1 MDVWI
6 KAEPEAH
13 HMIGLTNGNG
23 SSISNI
29 NGAMQYAPYENFTHY
44 PPMPPNPNAL
54 AIEPPVFQYPPNGYD
69 HHQHQH
75 HHHQH
80 NIISPHHSQHPPQHP
95 SQHPPQHPS
104 HSQQQY
110 YHQPSSAPGPGEIA
124 HHHHSS
130 TFEQSNPYEELDP
143 NQKYEYHEPDE
154 NFISIDDAKV
164 RSFLVDLVQK
174 ETKKKQEKEELEAQ
188 RKLEPK
194 EEADDE
200 VKLLQ
205 QQQQH
210 QQQSNSNSGDVM
222 NESDESTI
230 QEVDYDE
237 DGEMVLLDSD
247 VDYIDE
253 NEEGIE
259 LNWID
264 LEQKAQKQSIE
275 CFLCGK
281 SVASS
286 YNLRRHMMIHTGERP
301 FGCDMCYKRFREF
314 SDLKKHR
321 RIHSTQMNFKCMV
334 CRVNDPSTYDPT
346 KCVACDKS
354 GSGDGIQDMA
364 DLLLDSVPNRIS
376 PLSGGG
382 TKKEFQC
389 PMCSRIFGTRHNLKR
404 HFMIHTG
411 EKPFSCTICQKPFR
425 EVSTLKK
432 HMHTHNR
439 VKVYKCSS
447 CREKFTD
454 YDSFLEH
461 KDTHHPKRNSPNKR
475 MRGLKG
481 HEMQIKR
488 RRSDTESALA
498 DDDEE
503 FECPECGEKSTSI
516 ELYADHIKQHDSSV
530 EFQCYICKQMFESRD
545 LLVAHFSIHDV
556 DDESS
561 ADA

>member
-1 MDVWI
+1 MDVWV

-13 HMIGLTNGNG
+13 HMIVGLNNGMP
-23 SSISNI
+23 
-29 NGAMQYAPYENFTHY
+29 MQYAAPFEQFINYH
-44 PPMPPNPNAL
+44 PPMMPPNAL
-54 AIEPPVFQYPPNGYD
+54 ELQYSPNGFD
-69 HHQHQH
+69 HHLHHHHLQQQQQQH
-75 HHHQH
+75 HHRHQQPL
-80 NIISPHHSQHPPQHP
+80 PHH
-95 SQHPPQHPS
+95 
-104 HSQQQY
+104 QQY
-110 YHQPSSAPGPGEIA
+110 YQQ
-124 HHHHSS
+124 SS
-130 TFEQSNPYEELDP
+130 TPDETLNAFESNNTTTYEEVVDP

-174 ETKKKQEKEELEAQ
+174 EALKKKEQEQLEVQQKSEIKSSEETESKPLP
-188 RKLEPK
+188 LPK
-194 EEADDE
+194 SSNVE
-200 VKLLQ
+200 VL
-205 QQQQH
+205 
-210 QQQSNSNSGDVM
+210 

-230 QEVDYDE
+230 HEVDYE
-237 DGEMVLLDSD
+237 DDGDLVLLDDSD
-247 VDYIDE
+247 VDEVDE
-253 NEEGIE
+253 NEVGIE

-301 FGCDMCYKRFREF
+301 FGCDMCFKRFREF

-321 RIHSTQMNFKCMV
+321 RIHSTQTNFKCMV
-334 CRVNDPSTYDPT
+334 CRVNEPSIYDPT
-346 KCVACDKS
+346 KCIACDKS
-354 GSGDGIQDMA
+354 ASGDGIQDMA
-364 DLLLDSVPNRIS
+364 DLLLDSVPNLV
-376 PLSGGG
+376 PPCPGGS
-382 TKKEFQC
+382 KKEFEC

-439 VKVYKCSS
+439 VKVYKCSV
-447 CREKFTD
+447 CREKFVD
-454 YDSFLEH
+454 YDSFVEH
-461 KDTHHPKRNSPNKR
+461 KDSAHPKKHATAKR

-516 ELYADHIKQHDSSV
+516 ELYADHIKQHESSV
-530 EFQCYICKQMFESRD
+530 EFQCYICKEMFESRD
-545 LLVAHFSIHDV
+545 LLVSHFTIHDV

>member
-1 MDVWI
+1 MDVWV

-13 HMIGLTNGNG
+13 HMIGLNNG
-23 SSISNI
+23 
-29 NGAMQYAPYENFTHY
+29 MQYAPFEHFTHY
-44 PPMPPNPNAL
+44 PPTMPPNAL
-54 AIEPPVFQYPPNGYD
+54 EPPVVFQYPPNGYN
-69 HHQHQH
+69 HHHHNHH
-75 HHHQH
+75 HHHQQ
-80 NIISPHHSQHPPQHP
+80 HSQQHQQPLPPQP
-95 SQHPPQHPS
+95 R
-104 HSQQQY
+104 SQQQY
-110 YHQPSSAPGPGEIA
+110 YHQPAPIPDETII
-124 HHHHSS
+124 HHQQNS
-130 TFEQSNPYEELDP
+130 TFDQQNTTYEELVDP

-174 ETKKKQEKEELEAQ
+174 ETNKKKEEQELEAQ
-188 RKLEPK
+188 RKLEIK
-194 EEADDE
+194 QEE
-200 VKLLQ
+200 KTKPLQ
-205 QQQQH
+205 QT
-210 QQQSNSNSGDVM
+210 SDVL

-230 QEVDYDE
+230 HEADYDE
-237 DGEMVLLDSD
+237 EGDMVLLDSD

-321 RIHSTQMNFKCMV
+321 RIHSTQLNFKCMV
-334 CRVNDPSTYDPT
+334 CRVNEPSIYDPT

-354 GSGDGIQDMA
+354 ASNDSATDMA
-364 DLLLDSVPNRIS
+364 DLLLDSVPNLVS
-376 PLSGGG
+376 PSTAGG
-382 TKKEFQC
+382 KKEFQC

-461 KDTHHPKRNSPNKR
+461 KDTHPKRNSPAKR
-475 MRGLKG
+475 MRCLKG

-488 RRSDTESALA
+488 RRSDTESAIA

-503 FECPECGEKSTSI
+503 FECPECGEKSASI
-516 ELYADHIKQHDSSV
+516 ELYADHIKQHESSV

-545 LLVAHFSIHDV
+545 LLVSHFTIHDV